1 MDKVISYKLLVGGD
15 KYLVELVK
23 LRKLTRTP

>member
-1 MDKVISYKLLVGGD
+1 MDLISYKLLVGGD